1 MINSLGQVSASFH
14 TWLAGET
21 GRREGKVDG
30 I

>member
-14 TWLAGET
+14 TWLAVWRR
-21 GRREGKVDG
+21 RREDKVDG